1 MTEGR
6 SFLRHMVHKICCIWV
21 IKTSGGVCYESALCY
36 AIYAIYAIDAIIIDT
51 LSAYTE
57 K

>member
-6 SFLRHMVHKICCIWV
+6 SFLRHMVHKICC
-21 IKTSGGVCYESALCY
+21 GVCYESALCY

-57 K
+57 KQ